1 MATQAFTSLTVLSL
15 IGSPLLTLIQIIP
28 QVMSAVG
35 SFTRIQEFLT
45 SESQKDDRICHKDY
59 SRSYITQSEHFS
71 RDNNPSEIELA
82 EVKPTT
88 RINISEQAA
97 ISVVDGAFGWI
108 DKGQAVLHD
117 INVAVESGSLTMI
130 IGPVGN
136 GKSTLV
142 KTFLGETRVSKGFV
156 YVSSREMSFCDQS
169 AWLLNASLRQNIIG
183 ICEFDRSW
191 YETVVNACA
200 LKKDMEDLPMGDQ
213 TVLGSR
219 GVAVSG
225 GQKQRIARFELRYID
240 EY

>member
-1 MATQAFTSLTVLSL
+1 
-15 IGSPLLTLIQIIP
+15 
-28 QVMSAVG
+28 MSAVG
-35 SFTRIQEFLT
+35 SFIRIQEFLT

-59 SRSYITQSEHFS
+59 SRSYVPQSEQFS
-71 RDNNPSEIELA
+71 RDNNPSEFELA

-88 RINISEQAA
+88 RINISEQLA

-108 DKGQAVLHD
+108 DEGQAVLQD
-117 INVAVESGSLTMI
+117 INVAVETGSLTMI
-130 IGPVGN
+130 IGPVGS

-169 AWLLNASLRQNIIG
+169 AWVLNASLRQNIIG
-183 ICEFDRSW
+183 MCEFDRSW

-200 LKKDMEDLPMGDQ
+200 LKKDMEDLPLGDQ
-213 TVLGSR
+213 TILGSR

-225 GQKQRIARFELRYID
+225 GQKQRIVRFEVRYID